1 MHNALMQHTPV
12 LFQGAS
18 LTTWL
23 RVYFTGL
30 LLAFSGLLVSGAALA
45 QPLAAVCPIRN
56 VSAVQPPTASL
67 SQVCF
72 AQDEKQALSPQ
83 DFLSGR
89 WPIQRRD
96 ADQLVFTHTTAA
108 YWVYVPLRNTDPVA
122 RSWFLQLDY
131 PLLDNV
137 DVWVYQLDPGSDA
150 PPALVGAQQMGDAR
164 PFDARPVTH
173 HLLMLP
179 LDFLPGESLGVVI
192 RVRSN
197 GAINIPLSLYTAEAA
212 LAQTQDQS
220 LALGMFIGAVLL
232 LALFN
237 LTLFVR
243 LKIPQPLFNAF
254 YIICVGL
261 FLVSMSGL
269 SFQYLWPASPWLANV
284 AVPVTEVLALLSL
297 LLFTRCFLGVTA
309 RSGWQHYCIRGLAGI
324 GLVLLVASFWVPYPV
339 IIKVNTAYAL
349 VSMLAMLGVGV
360 AQARLGH
367 QDARWYVASWLVLY
381 AGFLFYG
388 LAVFGYMPGFMAQQ
402 RWVQIA
408 AGSQVFL
415 LTYAEVIQ
423 LRGLLDHA
431 LKIESSA
438 RSSLQQEVQSRT
450 ADLRSTMVALQQ
462 ANRQLREL
470 ARIDPLTGLLNRR
483 GLDESLDELLSHVKP
498 TPELQIT
505 FVVFDLD
512 HFKRVNDQH
521 GHDAGDEVLK
531 WVAEVLR
538 NLLRRQS
545 DVLARFGG
553 EEFVALLPHTTV
565 SDAQALVMRVLAHV
579 HAHTIALPNG
589 ATLSLTLSAGLAS
602 WQPGDTAVSLF
613 RRADESL
620 YQAKAQGRNRLVI
633 APSAI
638 I

>member
-18 LTTWL
+18 LTTWP

-56 VSAVQPPTASL
+56 VSAVQPQIASL

-96 ADQLVFTHTTAA
+96 ADQLVFTHTKTA

-150 PPALVGAQQMGDAR
+150 PPVLVGARQMGDAR
-164 PFDARPVTH
+164 PFDARPVAH

-232 LALFN
+232 LAMFN

-243 LKIPQPLFNAF
+243 LKIPQPLFNAL

-261 FLVSMSGL
+261 FLASMSGL

-309 RSGWQHYCIRGLAGI
+309 RSGWQHYCIWGLAGI
-324 GLVLLVASFWVPYPV
+324 GLVLLVASFWVAYPV

-498 TPELQIT
+498 TPEPQIT

-579 HAHTIALPNG
+579 HAQTIALPNG
-589 ATLSLTLSAGLAS
+589 ATISLTLSAGLAS

>member
-1 MHNALMQHTPV
+1 
-12 LFQGAS
+12 
-18 LTTWL
+18 
-23 RVYFTGL
+23 
-30 LLAFSGLLVSGAALA
+30 
-45 QPLAAVCPIRN
+45 
-56 VSAVQPPTASL
+56 
-67 SQVCF
+67 
-72 AQDEKQALSPQ
+72 
-83 DFLSGR
+83 
-89 WPIQRRD
+89 
-96 ADQLVFTHTTAA
+96 
-108 YWVYVPLRNTDPVA
+108 
-122 RSWFLQLDY
+122 
-131 PLLDNV
+131 
-137 DVWVYQLDPGSDA
+137 
-150 PPALVGAQQMGDAR
+150 
-164 PFDARPVTH
+164 
-173 HLLMLP
+173 
-179 LDFLPGESLGVVI
+179 
-192 RVRSN
+192 
-197 GAINIPLSLYTAEAA
+197 
-212 LAQTQDQS
+212 
-220 LALGMFIGAVLL
+220 
-232 LALFN
+232 
-237 LTLFVR
+237 
-243 LKIPQPLFNAF
+243 
-254 YIICVGL
+254 
-261 FLVSMSGL
+261 
-269 SFQYLWPASPWLANV
+269 LWPASPWLANV

-423 LRGLLDHA
+423 LRRLLDHA

-450 ADLRSTMVALQQ
+450 ADLRSTMAALQQ

-498 TPELQIT
+498 IPEPQIT

-565 SDAQALVMRVLAHV
+565 PDAQALVMRVLAHV
-579 HAHTIALPNG
+579 HAQTIALPNG